1 MNSKFRK
8 SFMVKEEYKYH
19 HIGLP
24 TIISQKNEE
33 YNEEWKFYGSGYF
46 ESKFGIEWLR
56 IEKNSPLPP
65 LIKTVPHIA
74 FVVKDID
81 KSILGQKVIYGPNNP
96 AEGVT
101 VCFIEVDGAPIEF
114 LQFDRPENK
123 IWPNDNKLIN
133 PVNRIKNKK
142 ESVNFKYHHFGICT
156 TSRNRDTVYLKDNK
170 LCCSEH
176 QVNPYGIQ
184 WIKYDADCKLPTIV
198 QKISHIAFQVDN
210 LKEAIKCRN
219 VIVEPYSP
227 SKGVWAAFIEEN
239 GAPIEFLQIS

>member
-1 MNSKFRK
+1 
-8 SFMVKEEYKYH
+8 MVKEEYKYH

-184 WIKYDADCKLPTIV
+184 WIKYYADCKLPTIV

-227 SKGVWAAFIEEN
+227 SKSVWVAFIEEN